1 MSENTEQN
9 LLRYRFAEFLVDVGA
24 RTLFHGSEPLA
35 ITARVFDTLV
45 LLLERA
51 GAVVEREE
59 FFRRVWRETA
69 VEDGNLT
76 QTIFVLR
83 KLLGDPD
90 QRIIVTLPGRGYM
103 FTAPVETIQ
112 AAAKQESPAATVSSR
127 IGHGPARRF
136 LNIPLIP
143 AVVLGVTLLAVAT
156 LFVSMRLTRMRSS
169 APPPATQTVRFRVPI
184 PETLH
189 LAGSG
194 GFSLSPDGT
203 TLAYLAAGDDGVLRV
218 WVQSLSSLE
227 PKLLSGTEVLGG
239 DPPPFWSPDSKFV
252 AFYSGE
258 KLKKTDLKGNPP
270 QTICSV
276 PGILIGGAWNREGVI
291 IFGRNTGGLM
301 RVAANGGDAV
311 PLTTR
316 DATRRER
323 LHGGPIFLPDGRHF
337 LYSRFSSVL
346 ENNGVYVGSLDAKPE
361 EQGLTQVLATPF
373 GVQFVASPGGNGKLL
388 FLRESTESA
397 LWSQEF
403 DISRLA
409 LMGEPAPVLA
419 HVGHNLAFG
428 LFDASANALVYRNA
442 PGEEIAQMAWF
453 DRHGKRA
460 ASFGES
466 ASLYSQPVLS
476 PDGSRVA
483 MAKFDGGNID
493 VWVYDL
499 VRNVNQRLTSDP
511 ALDDSPVWSHDGERL
526 AFASSRAGHYD
537 LYQIAASGAGREEL
551 LYASGEN
558 KFPTSWSPDGRY
570 LLYGAQARETA
581 GDIWVLPLDGTSKR
595 APVPLVHTRANEGG
609 GTFSPDA
616 RWIAYVSDDSG
627 IAEVY
632 VQPFILPSASGDSPA
647 GPKVLVSRKGG
658 RRPRWR
664 ADGKELF
671 YNSPDGA
678 LMSVAVTA
686 GATFRPGIPQ
696 LLFRTPAAWFSEAN
710 ATSDGTR
717 FLVAIPVEQTT
728 AQPFTVVLNWQ
739 AELAAKK

>member
-1 MSENTEQN
+1 MSEHTAPN
-9 LLRYRFAEFLVDVGA
+9 LLRYRFAEFAVDVGA
-24 RTLFHGSEPLA
+24 RTLSHGSEPLT

-45 LLLERA
+45 LLLEHA

-59 FFRRVWRETA
+59 FFRRVWRESA

-83 KLLGDPD
+83 KLLEDPD

-103 FTAPVETIQ
+103 FTALVETIEVP
-112 AAAKQESPAATVSSR
+112 KQGSPADALGSR
-127 IGHGPARRF
+127 VGPRPARRF

-143 AVVLGVTLLAVAT
+143 AIVLGVTLLAAAT
-156 LFVSMRLTRMRSS
+156 FIVSVRLTRMRSS
-169 APPPATQTVRFRVPI
+169 ALPAATQIVRFRVPI

-189 LAGSG
+189 IASNG
-194 GFSLSPDGT
+194 GFSLSPDGR
-203 TLAYLAAGDDGVLRV
+203 TLAYLATGPDGVLRV

-276 PGILIGGAWNREGVI
+276 PGILIGGSWNRAGVI

-301 RVAANGGDAV
+301 RVAETGGEAV

-323 LHGGPIFLPDGRHF
+323 VHGGPTFLPDGRHF

-361 EQGLTQVLATPF
+361 EQGLTRVLATPF
-373 GVQFVASPGGNGKLL
+373 GVRFVAAPGGNGKVL
-388 FLRESTESA
+388 FLRESTEIT

-409 LMGEPAPVLA
+409 LMGDPEPVLA
-419 HVGHNLAFG
+419 HVGHNPAFG
-428 LFDASANALVYRNA
+428 LFDSSANALVYRNA
-442 PGEEIAQMAWF
+442 PGEEMAQMAWF
-453 DRHGKRA
+453 DRHGNRA
-460 ASFGES
+460 ASIGES
-466 ASLYSQPVLS
+466 ASLYSRPALS

-483 MAKFDGGNID
+483 MAKFDGGNVD

-499 VRNVNQRLTSDP
+499 VRNVSQRLTSDP
-511 ALDDSPVWSHDGERL
+511 ALDDSPVWSHDGKRV

-537 LYQIAASGAGREEL
+537 LYQVAASGEGREEL
-551 LYASGEN
+551 LYASGQN
-558 KFPTSWSPDGRY
+558 KFPTSWSPDGRH
-570 LLYGAQARETA
+570 LLYDTQARETSA
-581 GDIWVLPLDGTSKR
+581 DIWLLPLDGTSQHT
-595 APVPLVHTRANEGG
+595 PLPLVHSQANEGH

-616 RWIAYVSDDSG
+616 HWIAYVSDDSG

-632 VQPFILPSASGDSPA
+632 VQPFTLPSASVDSPS
-647 GPKVLVSRKGG
+647 GPKVLVSQKGG
-658 RRPRWR
+658 RRSRWR

-671 YNSPDGA
+671 YDSPDGT

-696 LLFRTPAAWFSEAN
+696 LLFRTPAAWFSEAD
-710 ATSDGTR
+710 ATSGGAR
-717 FLVAIPVEQTT
+717 FLVAIPVQQTT
-728 AQPFTVVLNWQ
+728 SQPFTVVLNWQ

>member
-1 MSENTEQN
+1 MAEDTAPN
-9 LLRYRFAEFLVDVGA
+9 LLQYRFAEFAVDVGA
-24 RTLFHGSEPLA
+24 RTLSHGSEPLT

-45 LLLERA
+45 LLLEHA
-51 GAVVEREE
+51 GAAVEREE
-59 FFRRVWRETA
+59 FFRRVWRESA

-103 FTAPVETIQ
+103 FTVPVETIH
-112 AAAKQESPAATVSSR
+112 AAVKQESPAPTVSSR
-127 IGHGPARRF
+127 ITHRPARF
-136 LNIPLIP
+136 LNIPPMP
-143 AVVLGVTLLAVAT
+143 AVYLGVSVLAIATLLVA
-156 LFVSMRLTRMRSS
+156 MRRMRSS

-189 LAGSG
+189 LAGNG

-203 TLAYLAAGDDGVLRV
+203 TLAYIAAGPDRVLRV
-218 WVQSLSSLE
+218 WVQPLSALE

-270 QTICSV
+270 QTICSA
-276 PGILIGGAWNREGVI
+276 PGILIGGSWNREGII

-301 RVAANGGDAV
+301 RVAENGGDAI

-346 ENNGVYVGSLDAKPE
+346 ENNGLYLGSLDAKPE
-361 EQGLTQVLATPF
+361 QQGLRQVLATPF
-373 GVQFVASPGGNGKLL
+373 GVQFVASSGGNGKLL

-403 DISRLA
+403 DTSRLA
-409 LMGEPAPVLA
+409 LTGDPVPVLSHVA
-419 HVGHNLAFG
+419 HNFAFG
-428 LFDASANALVYRNA
+428 LFGASADALVYRNG
-442 PGEEIAQMAWF
+442 PGEEMAQMAWF
-453 DRHGKRA
+453 DRHGKRGV
-460 ASFGES
+460 SIGES

-537 LYQIAASGAGREEL
+537 LYQIPASGAGREEL
-551 LYASGEN
+551 LYASAEN
-558 KFPTSWSPDGRY
+558 KFPTSWSADGRY
-570 LLYGAQARETA
+570 ILYGTQARETA
-581 GDIWVLPLDGTSKR
+581 GDIWVLPLDGTGKH
-595 APVPLVHTRANEGG
+595 APLPLMHTLANEGY

-632 VQPFILPSASGDSPA
+632 VQPFASPSASVDSPG
-647 GPKVLVSRKGG
+647 GPKVLVSQKGG

-671 YNSPDGA
+671 YNSPDGT
-678 LMSVAVTA
+678 LMSVAVT
-686 GATFRPGIPQ
+686 GGSTFRPGIPQ
-696 LLFRTPAAWFSEAN
+696 LLFRTPAGWFSGAD

-717 FLVAIPVEQTT
+717 FLVAIPVEQTSS
-728 AQPFTVVLNWQ
+728 QPFTVVLNWQ
-739 AELAAKK
+739 AELAAKE

>member
-1 MSENTEQN
+1 VPENTEQN
-9 LLRYRFAEFLVDVGA
+9 LSRYQFADYQVDVGA
-24 RTLFHGSEPLA
+24 RTLVHGSEPLA

-45 LLLERA
+45 LLLECA
-51 GAVVEREE
+51 GSVVDRED
-59 FFRRVWRETA
+59 FFRRVWRQTA

-76 QTIFVLR
+76 QAIFVLR
-83 KLLGDPD
+83 KLLGDLD

-103 FTAPVETIQ
+103 FTAPVETIH
-112 AAAKQESPAATVSSR
+112 AARKQENPAASVSSG
-127 IGHGPARRF
+127 IGLGPPRRF
-136 LNIPLIP
+136 LKVSLIAP
-143 AVVLGVTLLAVAT
+143 VAVGITLLAVAA
-156 LFVSMRLTRMRSS
+156 LFVSTKLARTRSS
-169 APPPATQTVRFRVPI
+169 LPPPATQTVRFRAPI

-189 LAGSG
+189 LSSSG

-227 PKLLSGTEVLGG
+227 PTLLAGTEVLGG

-252 AFYSGE
+252 AFYSGGR
-258 KLKKTDLKGNPP
+258 LKKADLKGNPP
-270 QTICSV
+270 QTICSI
-276 PGILIGGAWNREGVI
+276 PGILIGGSWNREGVI

-301 RVAANGGDAV
+301 RVATNGGDPV
-311 PLTTR
+311 PLTIR
-316 DATRRER
+316 DATRGER
-323 LHGGPIFLPDGRHF
+323 VHGGPTFLPDGRHF

-346 ENNGVYVGSLDAKPE
+346 ENNGVYVGSLDARPE
-361 EQGLTQVLATPF
+361 QQGLTQVLATPF
-373 GVQFVASPGGNGKLL
+373 GVQFVASPGSNGKLL
-388 FLRESTESA
+388 FLREGTEA

-409 LMGEPAPVLA
+409 LIGESAPVVS
-419 HVGHNLAFG
+419 HVGHNPAFG
-428 LFDASANALVYRNA
+428 FFGASASALVYRNL
-442 PGEEIAQMAWF
+442 PGEGPAQMAWF
-453 DRHGKRA
+453 DRHGKRE

-466 ASLYSQPVLS
+466 AVLYSQPVLS

-483 MAKFDGGNID
+483 MAKFDGGNVD
-493 VWVYDL
+493 VWIYDV

-511 ALDDSPVWSHDGERL
+511 ALEDSPVWSHDGERL

-537 LYQIAASGAGREEL
+537 LYRIAANGGQEEL

-570 LLYGAQARETA
+570 LLYSAQASQTS
-581 GDIWVLPLDGTSKR
+581 GDIWLLPLDGTGKSV
-595 APVPLVHTRANEGG
+595 PIPLVHTRANEGAG
-609 GTFSPDA
+609 AFSPDA

-632 VQPFILPSASGDSPA
+632 VQPFLLASASGNSPA
-647 GPKVLVSRKGG
+647 GPRVLVSRKGG
-658 RRPRWR
+658 WRPQWR

-686 GATFRPGIPQ
+686 RETFRPGIPQ
-696 LLFRTPAAWFSEAN
+696 FLFRTPAAWFSEAN
-710 ATSDGTR
+710 ANSDGTR
-717 FLVAIPVEQTT
+717 FLVAVPVEQTT
-728 AQPFTVVLNWQ
+728 PEPFTVVLNWQ
-739 AELAAKK
+739 AELAGKR

>member
-1 MSENTEQN
+1 MPENTGRN
-9 LLRYRFAEFLVDVGA
+9 LLRYRFAEFLVDVGT
-24 RTLFHGSEPLA
+24 RTLFLRSEPLA

-59 FFRRVWRETA
+59 FFRQVWGETA

-76 QTIFVLR
+76 QTIFILR

-90 QRIIVTLPGRGYM
+90 QRIIVTLPSRGYM
-103 FTAPVETIQ
+103 FTAVVETIQ
-112 AAAKQESPAATVSSR
+112 GESHQESPAAPVSSR
-127 IGHGPARRF
+127 IAHRPAGRF
-136 LNIPLIP
+136 PSIPLIP
-143 AVVLGVTLLAVAT
+143 AVVLGVALLAVAT
-156 LFVSMRLTRMRSS
+156 LLVLTRLPRIRSS
-169 APPPATQTVRFRVPI
+169 APAPATQTVRFRVPI

-189 LAGSG
+189 ISSSG

-203 TLAYLAAGDDGVLRV
+203 TLTYLAAGDDGVLRV

-227 PKLLSGTEVLGG
+227 PKMLYGTEVLGG

-270 QTICSV
+270 KIICSV
-276 PGILIGGAWNREGVI
+276 PGILIGGSWNREGVI
-291 IFGRNTGGLM
+291 IFGRDTGGLM
-301 RVAANGGDAV
+301 RVAAKGGDAV

-316 DATRRER
+316 DATRSER
-323 LHGGPIFLPDGRHF
+323 VHGGPSFLPDGRHF

-346 ENNGVYVGSLDAKPE
+346 ENNGLYVGSLDAKPE
-361 EQGLTQVLATPF
+361 QQGLTQVLATPF
-373 GVQFVASPGGNGKLL
+373 GGQFMASPGGNGKVL
-388 FLRESTESA
+388 FLRETTESA

-403 DISRLA
+403 DTSLLA
-409 LMGEPAPVLA
+409 LTGEPELVLS
-419 HVGHNLAFG
+419 HVGHNPAFG
-428 LFDASANALVYRNA
+428 FFGASAGALVYQNA
-442 PGEEIAQMAWF
+442 PGEGMAQMAWF
-453 DRHGKRA
+453 DRHGKRG
-460 ASFGES
+460 ASFGEP

-483 MAKFDGGNID
+483 MTKFDGGNID
-493 VWVYDL
+493 VWVYNV

-511 ALDDSPVWSHDGERL
+511 ALEDSPVWSLDGERL

-537 LYQIAASGAGREEL
+537 LYQIAASGEGREEL
-551 LYASGEN
+551 LYASLQN
-558 KFPTSWSPDGRY
+558 KLPTSWSPDGGF
-570 LLYGAQARETA
+570 LLYDAQAPGTA
-581 GDIWVLPLDGTSKR
+581 GDIWMLPLHGTSQPT
-595 APVPLVHTRANEGG
+595 PVPLVHTQANESG

-627 IAEVY
+627 LAEVY
-632 VQPFILPSASGDSPA
+632 VQPFLPSASVNSMA

-671 YNSPDGA
+671 YDAPDGA
-678 LMSVAVTA
+678 LMSVAVT
-686 GATFRPGIPQ
+686 GGVTFRPGIPQ
-696 LLFRTPAAWFSEAN
+696 LLFRTPPAWFSEAN
-710 ATSDGTR
+710 ATIDGMR
-717 FLVAIPVEQTT
+717 FLVPIPVQQMS

-739 AELAAKK
+739 PESPAKK

>member
-1 MSENTEQN
+1 VSESTEQN
-9 LLRYRFAEFLVDVGA
+9 LQRYRFAEFLVDVGA

-35 ITARVFDTLV
+35 ITAKVFDTLA

-59 FFRRVWRETA
+59 FFRRVWRESA

-103 FTAPVETIQ
+103 FTASVETIQ
-112 AAAKQESPAATVSSR
+112 AVVKQEMPASTASSR
-127 IGHGPARRF
+127 ISHRPAGRF

-143 AVVLGVTLLAVAT
+143 AVVLAVTFLAVAA
-156 LFVSMRLTRMRSS
+156 LLVSMRLTRIHSS
-169 APPPATQTVRFRVPI
+169 APPPTTQTVRFRVPV

-189 LAGSG
+189 IAGSG
-194 GFSLSPDGT
+194 GFSLSPDGR
-203 TLAYLAAGDDGVLRV
+203 TLAYLASGPDGVLRV

-227 PKLLSGTEVLGG
+227 PKLLPGTEVLGG

-276 PGILIGGAWNREGVI
+276 PGILIGGSWNREGVI

-301 RVAANGGDAV
+301 RVAENGGDAV
-311 PLTTR
+311 PLTAR
-316 DATRRER
+316 DAARRER
-323 LHGGPIFLPDGRHF
+323 IHGGPTFLPDGHHF
-337 LYSRFSSVL
+337 LYSRFSSVP
-346 ENNGVYVGSLDAKPE
+346 ENNGVYVGSLNAKPG
-361 EQGLTQVLATPF
+361 EQSLTKVLATPF
-373 GVQFVASPGGNGKLL
+373 GVIFVPSPGGNGRVL

-403 DISRLA
+403 DISRLV
-409 LMGEPAPVLA
+409 LVGEPELILL
-419 HVGHNLAFG
+419 HVGRNIAFG
-428 LFDASANALVYRNA
+428 LFDSSASALVYRNV
-442 PGEEIAQMAWF
+442 PGQDMAQMTWF
-453 DRHGKRA
+453 DRHGKRE

-466 ASLYSQPVLS
+466 ASLFSQPVLS

-483 MAKFDGGNID
+483 MAKFDGGNVDI
-493 VWVYDL
+493 WVYDL
-499 VRNVNQRLTSDP
+499 VRKVNQRLTSDP
-511 ALDDSPVWSHDGERL
+511 ALEESPVWSHDGERL

-537 LYQIAASGAGREEL
+537 LYQMAASGAGREEL

-570 LLYGAQARETA
+570 LLYGTQALETA
-581 GDIWVLPLDGTSKR
+581 GDISVLPLDGRSKP
-595 APVPLVHTRANEGG
+595 APVPLVHTRANESG

-616 RWIAYVSDDSG
+616 HWIAYVSDDTG

-632 VQPFILPSASGDSPA
+632 VEPFILPSASVDSP
-647 GPKVLVSRKGG
+647 GGTKVLVSRKGG

-671 YNSPDGA
+671 YNSPDGT
-678 LMSVAVTA
+678 LMSVAVTG

-696 LLFRTPAAWFSEAN
+696 LLFRTPAAWFSGADP
-710 ATSDGTR
+710 TSDGTR
-717 FLVAIPVEQTT
+717 FLVTIPVEQTT
-728 AQPFTVVLNWQ
+728 SQPFTVVLNWQ